1 MYLFFIFIHRKQ
13 CSTASQKLTF
23 WCTEQVIFIFLFFC
37 LLCNAIS
44 KTIEAL
50 DFLCLCFLSSGSMT
64 LSHTNACVFCVRSRN
79 PPSSFI
85 TDPKWICC
93 SWTKTLGCFGPV
105 AEDCA
110 TCYICRD
117 HQRPHQTNARQH
129 RHTSQQTTK
138 PAQPLRHRRL
148 NGNNRFS
155 LSVCPLY
162 VLYMW
167 KIERKHIF
175 ILLYR
180 WEKWN
185 QDPIGALF
193 TLLKQNKKKTKK
205 KVIRKGLT
213 FFVPLDFVPTSIMGK
228 KMVLGVCPPPW
239 KCQLLHC

>member
-1 MYLFFIFIHRKQ
+1 M
-13 CSTASQKLTF
+13 
-23 WCTEQVIFIFLFFC
+23 
-37 LLCNAIS
+37 
-44 KTIEAL
+44 
-50 DFLCLCFLSSGSMT
+50 
-64 LSHTNACVFCVRSRN
+64 
-79 PPSSFI
+79 
-85 TDPKWICC
+85 
-93 SWTKTLGCFGPV
+93 LGCFGPV

-129 RHTSQQTTK
+129 RHEPANNKTSTAT
-138 PAQPLRHRRL
+138 ATLATY
-148 NGNNRFS
+148 GNNRFS

-162 VLYMW
+162 VLDMW

-193 TLLKQNKKKTKK
+193 TLLKQKKTKK

-213 FFVPLDFVPTSIMGK
+213 FFVPLDIVPTSIMGK
-228 KMVLGVCPPPW
+228 KMVLGVCRPPW
-239 KCQLLHC
+239 KCPLLHC